1 MSRTDD
7 DAWDITESVGV
18 TALGIAAARAAET
31 DSDNPLIVDPFARLF
46 LDAVGDRA
54 WTAFFSGTVSKEV
67 ADVDPELSVRMR
79 SGVDYISS
87 RTKLFDDFFLNA
99 TEAGVRQA
107 VILAAGLDTR
117 AWRLPWPDET
127 RVYELDQPKVLDF
140 KRSTLAGSGAEPA
153 AVLINVPIDLRQ
165 DWPKALEQAG
175 YDASAPTAW
184 SAEGLLPFLPARA
197 QDLLFDRIEVL
208 SASGSW
214 VAVETFGD
222 LLTPDGLQ
230 RQRAQMERY
239 RAAAT
244 DIPKVEDLWY
254 LEERADV
261 ADWLR
266 RHGWDVTA
274 TTARELMARNHRS
287 APDHLEDAVPQS
299 QFITARR

>member
-266 RHGWDVTA
+266 RHGWDVTV

>member
-266 RHGWDVTA
+266 RHGWDVTV

-299 QFITARR
+299 QFITAHR

>member
-87 RTKLFDDFFLNA
+87 RTKLFDDFFLSA

-222 LLTPDGLQ
+222 LLNPDGLQ

-266 RHGWDVTA
+266 RHGWDVTV
-274 TTARELMARNHRS
+274 TTARELMARNHRR

-299 QFITARR
+299 HFITARR

>member
-87 RTKLFDDFFLNA
+87 RTKLFDDFFLSA

-222 LLTPDGLQ
+222 LLNPDGLQ

-266 RHGWDVTA
+266 RHGWDVTV